1 MKAKNIKQIIKEYFF
16 VNPTARLRVRQIE
29 RNIKVPLP
37 SAIKYAKELDKEGI
51 LKKTSVA
58 NIALYSA
65 DRTSRKFLVEKM
77 LFNIKSIYTSGLFD
91 YLIIEYSNPLIVLF
105 GSYAKGEDI
114 ENSDIDIYLQ
124 TPAKKLLN
132 LEKFEKLLERKIQI
146 FNYNSIKSVENKE
159 LANSIINGI
168 VLNGFLEV
176 F

>member
-37 SAIKYAKELDKEGI
+37 SAIKYAK
-51 LKKTSVA
+51 
-58 NIALYSA
+58 IALYPA
-65 DRTSRKFLVEKM
+65 DRASRKFLVEKM

-124 TPAKKLLN
+124 TPAKKSLN